1 MKHRKFF
8 ISHQPAKGS
17 FFGVM
22 AKRIT
27 LLLLAGLLLWGG
39 VAAVIPSKP
48 VVAASY
54 YDEQIAKLKDEID
67 GYNQRAQELSA
78 QADSL
83 SNAIALL
90 QNQQD
95 ALQAEINLNKAKI
108 DDLNSQIAANEA
120 KLKEQGQVL
129 GDTLVDM
136 YLNKQTTPLE
146 ILASSKNLSDY
157 VDKEAQQATVK
168 EQVNASMQRI
178 NQLKQKLQED
188 KVAVERLVA
197 DQESRQGQ
205 LTATRQQQQNLL
217 TETQGQEDTYKQLT
231 DKNNQEIKRLQAEQ
245 ARINQRSTGGGTVV
259 AGDPN
264 HGGYP
269 AYLNDARKDSLID
282 PWGMYNRECV
292 SYAAWKVYQNYG
304 NMPYWGGIGNANQW
318 SGNAVRAGIPTGST
332 PKAGSVAAYNSQP
345 YGHVAWVES
354 VNSDGTINVSE
365 YNRNSDGQYHE
376 RRNVNPNS
384 VSVFI
389 YFGEWKK

>member
-1 MKHRKFF
+1 VKHRKFF

-231 DKNNQEIKRLQAEQ
+231 DKNNQEIKRLQTRVEDKRRRYPLVMKRTESATQQSCLARSHLAGENDKPLPRRDAVLQ
-245 ARINQRSTGGGTVV
+245 ARKNL
-259 AGDPN
+259 A
-264 HGGYP
+264 
-269 AYLNDARKDSLID
+269 
-282 PWGMYNRECV
+282 
-292 SYAAWKVYQNYG
+292 
-304 NMPYWGGIGNANQW
+304 NMGHHIKKSW
-318 SGNAVRAGIPTGST
+318 VRTRTKRIAL
-332 PKAGSVAAYNSQP
+332 
-345 YGHVAWVES
+345 
-354 VNSDGTINVSE
+354 
-365 YNRNSDGQYHE
+365 
-376 RRNVNPNS
+376 
-384 VSVFI
+384 
-389 YFGEWKK
+389 